1 MELTENGIN
10 DTNIKK
16 LFREIQMRK
25 RSKAF
30 TGKQNSHLKTEK
42 AHCKRL
48 QRRVI
53 FFKKFFH
60 HRMTSPI
67 CA

>member
-16 LFREIQMRK
+16 LFREIQMQK
-25 RSKAF
+25 HSNAF
-30 TGKQNSHLKTEK
+30 NSRPNSRIKTKK

-48 QRRVI
+48 QMLEKNFD
-53 FFKKFFH
+53 FF
-60 HRMTSPI
+60 
-67 CA
+67 